1 MSEYNLSNPTVD
13 DEERMLRDRLE
24 EKEVYWKLYEKYIQ
38 EMKEDD
44 YLKSLEN

>member
-24 EKEVYWKLYEKYIQ
+24 EEEVYWKLYENYIQ
-38 EMKEDD
+38 EMKEYD

>member
-13 DEERMLRDRLE
+13 DEERMLYDRLE
-24 EKEVYWKLYEKYIQ
+24 EEKLYQKLYEKYIQ

>member
-24 EKEVYWKLYEKYIQ
+24 EEELYWKLYEKYIE
-38 EMKEDD
+38 EMKEYD